1 MSVYSQPQGRCVS
14 YGTRHGVCCMARC
27 TAPAALRSLVVIV
40 YEREVFVLRLLEVR
54 NEPSRALHQT
64 HGRAGWLRA
73 YQSKP

>member
-1 MSVYSQPQGRCVS
+1 
-14 YGTRHGVCCMARC
+14 MARC

-40 YEREVFVLRLLEVR
+40 YEREVFVLRLLEVW

-73 YQSKP
+73 HQSKP

>member
-1 MSVYSQPQGRCVS
+1 
-14 YGTRHGVCCMARC
+14 MARC

-73 YQSKP
+73 HPIQALNAPPPWQALPWQK